1 MKREKSTIALFNF
14 IAVRLTRKSE
24 GLLIGL
30 TIPASYRPSQTL
42 KLSTILLVD
51 LVCISPAESN
61 LEVEHDSLLVCDLLE
76 KEFQILGK

>member
-1 MKREKSTIALFNF
+1 MKKEKSTTALFNF

-30 TIPASYRPSQTL
+30 TIPASYQTL

-51 LVCISPAESN
+51 LVCVSPAESN
-61 LEVEHDSLLVCDLLE
+61 LEVEHDSLLV
-76 KEFQILGK
+76 